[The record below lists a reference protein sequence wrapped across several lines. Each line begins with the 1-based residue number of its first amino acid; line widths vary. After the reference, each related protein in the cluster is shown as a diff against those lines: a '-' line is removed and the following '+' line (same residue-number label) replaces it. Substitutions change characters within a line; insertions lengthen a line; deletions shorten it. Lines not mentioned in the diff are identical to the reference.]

1 MNLYDKII
9 AALKTVVDPEMAPV
23 DVYELGLIYDIGIR
37 EGSHIKI
44 TMTLTAPACPVA
56 GEIVQQIQERV
67 GTIEEVQDVHVQLT
81 FDPPWTRDM
90 MSDEAR
96 FELGFM

>member
-23 DVYELGLIYDIGIR
+23 DVYELGLIYEINIGENGHIR
-37 EGSHIKI
+37 I

-67 GTIEEVQDVHVQLT
+67 GAIEEVSDVHVQLT